1 VSAHRADV
9 VLLLANVVYGTA
21 YVAQRVA
28 LFDVPP
34 ALLAFVRLAVASLVL
49 AAYLPR
55 PPGTAPLRG
64 DGRKICWMGILGFG
78 VAYALSHLGLQR
90 STATNAALL
99 IAVEP
104 VSVMLLAPLTL
115 GERLRPREAVGA
127 ALVLLGTTLVVVNGV
142 PGLTVSVLPHWRGD
156 LLLLLSGVA
165 FASYSLLGRGV
176 LARWNT
182 RTVTARSIVWGA
194 ASMAPLAGLE
204 WASGTRPSWTPP
216 GLAATLYLAVVVT
229 ALAYVAWNYGLT
241 HVSAPRAA
249 IFINVQPV
257 VGVALGVLL
266 LGETATVF
274 TAAGAALVVLGL
286 VVTTRET
293 RGQTLAC

>member
-1 VSAHRADV
+1 
-9 VLLLANVVYGTA
+9 
-21 YVAQRVA
+21 
-28 LFDVPP
+28 
-34 ALLAFVRLAVASLVL
+34 
-49 AAYLPR
+49 
-55 PPGTAPLRG
+55 
-64 DGRKICWMGILGFG
+64 GRKICWMGILGFG

-165 FASYSLLGRGV
+165 FASYSLLGRDV

-194 ASMAPLAGLE
+194 ASMAPLAGSRVGE
-204 WASGTRPSWTPP
+204 RDA
-216 GLAATLYLAVVVT
+216 
-229 ALAYVAWNYGLT
+229 
-241 HVSAPRAA
+241 
-249 IFINVQPV
+249 PV
-257 VGVALGVLL
+257 VDR
-266 LGETATVF
+266 
-274 TAAGAALVVLGL
+274 AGA
-286 VVTTRET
+286 
-293 RGQTLAC
+293 RGDTVPRRRGDRARVCRLELRADPRVGAARGH